1 LKKIPARRCVVVDE
15 AATTTAMTRTHG
27 RAPPGRRVH
36 DAVPLEH
43 WRIKTLAAAV
53 RLGEGVTAAL
63 AYDGPTD
70 AAAFESFACDTL
82 APTLRRG
89 DVVIWDNLQP
99 HKVEAARA
107 AVEGRGARVLFLPPY
122 SPDYSPIEPMWSK
135 VKQALRSVA
144 AREDEALVAAI
155 GDALR
160 SVTPQDVRGYFK
172 HCGYVVH

>member
-1 LKKIPARRCVVVDE
+1 VVDE
-15 AATTTAMTRTHG
+15 CATTTAMTRTHG
-27 RAPPGRRVH
+27 RAPPGERVH

-43 WRIKTLAAAV
+43 WRVKTLAAAV

-70 AAAFESFACDTL
+70 AAAFESFARQTL
-82 APTLRRG
+82 APTLRPG

-99 HKVEAARA
+99 HKAAAAREAVEA
-107 AVEGRGARVLFLPPY
+107 RGARVLFLPPY

-135 VKQALRSVA
+135 VKQSLRSA
-144 AREDEALVAAI
+144 GAREDGALIEAI
-155 GDALR
+155 GSGLR
-160 SVTPQDVRGYFK
+160 AVTPQDVRGYFE

>member
-1 LKKIPARRCVVVDE
+1 
-15 AATTTAMTRTHG
+15 MTRTHG
-27 RAPPGRRVH
+27 RAPPGERVH
-36 DAVPLEH
+36 DAVPLGP
-43 WRIKTLAAAV
+43 RRVKTLAAAV

-63 AYDGPTD
+63 AYDGATD
-70 AAAFESFACDTL
+70 AAAFESFARDTL

-99 HKVEAARA
+99 HRATAAWEAVEA
-107 AVEGRGARVLFLPPY
+107 RGARVLLLPPY

-135 VKQALRSVA
+135 VKQSLRSAA
-144 AREDEALVAAI
+144 AREDAALVTAI

-160 SVTPQDVRGYFK
+160 SVTPEDVRGYFE

>member
-1 LKKIPARRCVVVDE
+1 
-15 AATTTAMTRTHG
+15 MTRTHG
-27 RAPPGRRVH
+27 RAPPGERVH

-70 AAAFESFACDTL
+70 AAAFESFACQTL

-99 HKVEAARA
+99 HKVAAARE
-107 AVEGRGARVLFLPPY
+107 AVEARGARVLFLPPY

-135 VKQALRSVA
+135 VKQSLRSA
-144 AREDEALVAAI
+144 GAREDGALIAAI
-155 GDALR
+155 GSGLR
-160 SVTPQDVRGYFK
+160 AVTPQDVRGYFE

>member
-1 LKKIPARRCVVVDE
+1 
-15 AATTTAMTRTHG
+15 MTRTHG
-27 RAPPGRRVH
+27 RAPPGERVH

-63 AYDGPTD
+63 AYDGATD
-70 AAAFESFACDTL
+70 AAAFESFARDAL

-99 HKVEAARA
+99 HKIAAAREAVEA
-107 AVEGRGARVLFLPPY
+107 RGARVLFLPPY

-135 VKQALRSVA
+135 VKQHLRSVG
-144 AREDEALVAAI
+144 AREDGAPVRAI

-160 SVTPQDVRGYFK
+160 NVTPQDVLGYFQ
-172 HCGYVVH
+172 HCGYIVH

>member
-1 LKKIPARRCVVVDE
+1 MI
-15 AATTTAMTRTHG
+15 RTHG
-27 RAPPGRRVH
+27 RAPPGERVH
-36 DAVPLEH
+36 DAVPLKH
-43 WRIKTLAAAV
+43 WRIKTVAAAV

-70 AAAFESFACDTL
+70 AAAFESFACATL
-82 APTLRRG
+82 APTLHRG

-99 HKVEAARA
+99 HKMDVARA
-107 AVEGRGARVLFLPPY
+107 AVEARGARVMFLPPY

-135 VKQALRSVA
+135 VKQFLRSA
-144 AREDEALVAAI
+144 GAREDQTLIKAI

-160 SVTPQDVRGYFK
+160 NVTPEDVRGYFE

>member
-1 LKKIPARRCVVVDE
+1 MVVDE
-15 AATTTAMTRTHG
+15 SATTTAMTRTHG
-27 RAPPGRRVH
+27 RAPPGERVH

-53 RLGEGVTAAL
+53 RLDEGVTAAL

-99 HKVEAARA
+99 HKMDVARA
-107 AVEGRGARVLFLPPY
+107 AVEARGARVMFLPPY

-135 VKQALRSVA
+135 VKQFLRSA
-144 AREDEALVAAI
+144 GAREDKTLIEAI
-155 GDALR
+155 GTALR
-160 SVTPQDVRGYFK
+160 NVTPQDVRGYFE
-172 HCGYVVH
+172 HCEYVVH